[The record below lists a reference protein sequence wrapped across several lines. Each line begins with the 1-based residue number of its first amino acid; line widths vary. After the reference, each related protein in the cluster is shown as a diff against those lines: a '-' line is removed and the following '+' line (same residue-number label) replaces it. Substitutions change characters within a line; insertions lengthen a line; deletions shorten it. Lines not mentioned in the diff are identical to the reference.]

1 MNDPKQISVQAGAST
16 WVRSYHLVL
25 LVLVFGLLLLAT
37 PVAAQTD
44 PDDVPTG
51 ADVVLVGPAVTSYAS
66 DYSVSFEV
74 AEQNL
79 RRISELQE
87 LMVSIIGLERSR
99 VAGTGIDH
107 GMDMRGWVWLVGD
120 DPASASAARIAD
132 AYDDM
137 EIRFGADHTYAEL
150 REAQDS
156 LDFDSVAGPETKARL
171 SDMVVY
177 TAVDVDANSVEIGID
192 PARAYT
198 RVPRSTSASPVSDE
212 ELATE
217 ADWVVSVLKGYVD
230 VPIVIGDGRGYGS
243 TASFLGGEEMGLC
256 TSGFAAKQNG
266 GPYGI
271 ITAGHCEEFIV
282 MNGIRLPYVVW
293 LGEQNR

>member
-1 MNDPKQISVQAGAST
+1 MNDPKQVSIQAGILPWLT
-16 WVRSYHLVL
+16 FYHLVL
-25 LVLVFGLLLLAT
+25 VLALVFGLMLLAG
-37 PVAAQTD
+37 PVTAQTD
-44 PDDVPTG
+44 PDDVPTD
-51 ADVVLVGPAVTSYAS
+51 ADAVFLHPAVTSYAS

-79 RRISELQE
+79 RRIAELQRI
-87 LMVSIIGLERSR
+87 MVSIIDLERSR

-120 DPASASAARIAD
+120 EPASTSAARIAD
-132 AYDDM
+132 AYGDV
-137 EIRFGADHTYAEL
+137 EIRLGAAHTYAEL
-150 REAQDS
+150 RKAQDS
-156 LDFDSVAGPETKARL
+156 LDFDSVTDPGTNARL

-192 PARAYT
+192 PTRAHTRAR
-198 RVPRSTSASPVSDE
+198 RSTSAAPVSDE

-217 ADWVVSVLKGYVD
+217 ADWVTSMLKGYVD

-256 TSGFAAKQNG
+256 TSGFAANKTVG
-266 GPYGI
+266 LTGSSPLV
-271 ITAGHCEEFIV
+271 TAK
-282 MNGIRLPYVVW
+282 RSL
-293 LGEQNR
+293 L